1 MKPTINAE
9 SKLDGAIYNFN
20 FVQQGN
26 DANNALS
33 IALGLKMMAHGLK
46 AMNVGLRATYAKLE
60 EIEAQIKR
68 QGGPNRP

>member
-1 MKPTINAE
+1 MKPTVNAE
-9 SKLDGAIYNFN
+9 SKFDGAIYNFN

-26 DANNALS
+26 DVNNALS

-68 QGGPNRP
+68 QGGSNRP